1 MTLDLNRGNTSI
13 VARWWYTTDR
23 VSLLAM
29 SGLIVCGVLL
39 ILTATPPVAERLK
52 LSHLYFSSR
61 HLMLLPLAVIMLGMV
76 SMLPVKYLK
85 ICGGCLFFL
94 CLIASGVASF
104 WGPEIKGAQRWL
116 FFNGLSI
123 QPSEFLKPAFAVV
136 AAWAFQYSIKTRG
149 RPLGPTGF
157 LLLFLVLAVLI
168 SQPDFGM
175 SLVVVAG
182 WTAQFFVAG
191 ATWVGL
197 TILLAMS
204 LLGVLAAYHA
214 LPHVVARID
223 VFFDPS
229 LGDTYQIQTSV
240 ESFVR
245 GGFFGRGPGEGLI
258 KQHLPDAHTDFIFAV
273 AGEEFGFFFCLIIVL
288 LYLTIIM
295 RGFSGA
301 MLQADSIAMLAAT
314 GLLTQVGL
322 QALINMGSA
331 LQLIPSKGMTLPLIS
346 YGGSSLLATALTL
359 GMVIAFTRRRF
370 DTVNWS

>member
-1 MTLDLNRGNTSI
+1 MILDLNRSDASI
-13 VARWWYTTDR
+13 VARWWSTTDR

-61 HLMLLPLAVIMLGMV
+61 HLVLLPVAVITLVVV
-76 SMLPVKYLK
+76 SMLPLKYLK
-85 ICGGCLFFL
+85 ICGGCLFFM
-94 CLIASGVASF
+94 CLITSAAASL

-116 FFNGLSI
+116 FFDGLSI

-149 RPLGPTGF
+149 RPLGLVGF

-191 ATWVGL
+191 ATWFGV
-197 TILLAMS
+197 TMLLIMS
-204 LLGVLAAYHA
+204 LVGVVAAYHA

-229 LGDTYQIQTSV
+229 LGDTYQIQTSID
-240 ESFVR
+240 SFVH
-245 GGFFGRGPGEGLI
+245 GGLFGRGPGEGLI
-258 KQHLPDAHTDFIFAV
+258 KHDLPDAHTDFIFAV
-273 AGEEFGFFFCLIIVL
+273 AGEEFGLFFCLIIVL

-295 RGFSGA
+295 RGFSRT
-301 MLQADSIAMLAAT
+301 MRQADSIAMLAAT

-331 LQLIPSKGMTLPLIS
+331 LRLIPSKGMTLPLIS
-346 YGGSSLLATALTL
+346 YGGSSLLAMALTL
-359 GMVIAFTRRRF
+359 GMVMAFTRRRF
-370 DTVNWS
+370 DMVDWS